1 MVGFC
6 VIGYGGF
13 GVSTLGRCVGG
24 CAGAW
29 GTAVLKM
36 AASRLSAIVFFSPR
50 YGTGM
55 YGVGCCS
62 AYLSSVAALVTA
74 SSGYRLGKL
83 FWAGN
88 SSVVSYTRSY
98 TVLGM

>member
-55 YGVGCCS
+55 YGVGCCYQEVS
-62 AYLSSVAALVTA
+62 QAHTFYILYLLVNFNHIIMIINL
-74 SSGYRLGKL
+74 S
-83 FWAGN
+83 N
-88 SSVVSYTRSY
+88 S
-98 TVLGM
+98 